1 MALKTVT
8 KLFGVDDAKLFPI
21 IEDSETQFSCADG
34 IDLPGVRQ
42 ISLTYEIEEKSL
54 TGDEKVL
61 DISNKIKSVTFNM
74 EYAKLSLEVLAQ
86 LTGGKYS
93 TSTTDDGEIGTFTFG
108 GGDLP
113 NYFQL
118 KAQIL
123 DTSNDGGDVHFCI
136 YKAKATAIPLN
147 GVQDDFATLTF
158 DGKGVY
164 TEHEFGSVDNKQT
177 RLIDIEIHSKA
188 KMLTATTDVK
198 ESA

>member
-21 IEDSETQFSCADG
+21 TEDSADNFTCG
-34 IDLPGVRQ
+34 SAIDLPGVRQ

-61 DISNKIKSVTFNM
+61 EVSNKIKSVAFNM

-86 LTGGKYS
+86 LTGGSYS
-93 TSTTDDGEIGTFTFG
+93 TSGSDDTETGTFSFG

-123 DTSNDGGDVHFCI
+123 DTSNEGGDVHFCI

-158 DGKGVY
+158 DGRGVY
-164 TEHEFGSVDNKQT
+164 TEHEFGEGDNKQT
-177 RLIDIEIHSKA
+177 KLIDIEIHAKA
-188 KMLTATTDVK
+188 KDLSATTHTV
-198 ESA
+198 SA

>member
-8 KLFGVDDAKLFPI
+8 KLFGVDDAKLFPVT
-21 IEDSETQFSCADG
+21 EDSETQFTCGTG

-61 DISNKIKSVTFNM
+61 DVSNKIKSVSFNI

-86 LTGGKYS
+86 LTGGSYS
-93 TSTTDDGEIGTFTFG
+93 TSGSDDTETAVFSFG
-108 GGDLP
+108 GEDLP

-123 DTSNDGGDVHFCI
+123 DTNNDGGDVHFCI

-158 DGKGVY
+158 DGRGVY
-164 TEHEFGSVDNKQT
+164 TEHEFGEEGSKQT
-177 RLIDIEIHSKA
+177 KLIDIEIHAKA
-188 KMLTATTDVK
+188 KDLAATVDTA
-198 ESA
+198 A

>member
-8 KLFGVDDAKLFPI
+8 KLFGVDDAKLFPVT
-21 IEDSETQFSCADG
+21 EDSETQFTCGTG

-61 DISNKIKSVTFNM
+61 DVSNKIKSVSFNM

-86 LTGGKYS
+86 LTGGSYS
-93 TSTTDDGEIGTFTFG
+93 TSGSDDAETATFSFG

-123 DTSNDGGDVHFCI
+123 DTNNEGGDVHFCI

-158 DGKGVY
+158 DGRGVY
-164 TEHEFGSVDNKQT
+164 TEHEFGEEGSKQT
-177 RLIDIEIHSKA
+177 KLIDIEIHAKA
-188 KMLTATTDVK
+188 KDLTATVDAA
-198 ESA
+198 S

>member
-8 KLFGVDDAKLFPI
+8 KLFGVDDAKLFPVT
-21 IEDSETQFSCADG
+21 EDSETQFTCGTG

-61 DISNKIKSVTFNM
+61 DVSNKIKSVSFNI

-86 LTGGKYS
+86 LTGGSYS
-93 TSTTDDGEIGTFTFG
+93 TSGSDDAETATFSFG

-123 DTSNDGGDVHFCI
+123 DTNNEGGDVHFCI

-158 DGKGVY
+158 DGRGVY
-164 TEHEFGSVDNKQT
+164 TEHEFGEEGSKQT
-177 RLIDIEIHSKA
+177 KLIDIEIHAKA
-188 KMLTATTDVK
+188 KDLAATVDTA
-198 ESA
+198 A

>member
-1 MALKTVT
+1 MALTTVT
-8 KLFGVDDAKLFPI
+8 KLFGVDDAKLFPVT
-21 IEDSETQFSCADG
+21 EDSEDKFTCGSG

-61 DISNKIKSVTFNM
+61 EISNKIKSVSFNI

-86 LTGGKYS
+86 LTGGSFTKS
-93 TSTTDDGEIGTFTFG
+93 GTDDTEVGTFSFG
-108 GGDLP
+108 GGHLP

-147 GVQDDFATLTF
+147 GV
-158 DGKGVY
+158 Y
-164 TEHEFGSVDNKQT
+164 TEHEFGEEGNKQT
-177 RLIDIEIHSKA
+177 KLIDIEIHAKA
-188 KMLTATTDVK
+188 KELSATT
-198 ESA
+198 ETSA

>member
-8 KLFGVDDAKLFPI
+8 KLFGVDDAKLFPVT
-21 IEDSETQFSCADG
+21 EDSETQFTYGTG

-61 DISNKIKSVTFNM
+61 DVSNKIKSVSFNI

-86 LTGGKYS
+86 LTGGSYS
-93 TSTTDDGEIGTFTFG
+93 TSGSDDTETAVFSFG
-108 GGDLP
+108 DGDLP

-123 DTSNDGGDVHFCI
+123 DTNNDGGDVHFCI

-158 DGKGVY
+158 DGRGVY
-164 TEHEFGSVDNKQT
+164 TEHEFGEEGSKQT
-177 RLIDIEIHSKA
+177 KLIDIEIHAKA
-188 KMLTATTDVK
+188 KDLAATVDTA
-198 ESA
+198 A

>member
-21 IEDSETQFSCADG
+21 TEDSKENFACAEG

-61 DISNKIKSVTFNM
+61 EVSNKIKSVSFNI
-74 EYAKLSLEVLAQ
+74 EYAKLSLEILAQ
-86 LTGGKYS
+86 LTGGSYV
-93 TSTTDDGEIGTFTFG
+93 TETDENGEVGKFSFG

-164 TEHEFGSVDNKQT
+164 TEHEFGTDNKKQT
-177 RLIDIEIHSKA
+177 KLIDIEIHSKA
-188 KMLTATTDVK
+188 QDLTATVG
-198 ESA
+198 

>member
-1 MALKTVT
+1 MSLKTVT

-21 IEDSETQFSCADG
+21 LEDSEAQFTCADG

-61 DISNKIKSVTFNM
+61 DVSNKIKSVTFNM

-93 TSTTDDGEIGTFTFG
+93 TTTTDSEEVGTFTFG

-113 NYFQL
+113 NNFQL
-118 KAQIL
+118 KSQIL
-123 DTSNDGGDVHFCI
+123 DTSKDGGDVHFCV

-164 TEHEFGSVDNKQT
+164 TEHEFGTGDNKQT

-188 KMLTATTDVK
+188 KALTATTDVST
-198 ESA
+198 SA

>member
-8 KLFGVDDAKLFPI
+8 KLFGVDDAKLFPVT
-21 IEDSETQFSCADG
+21 EDSETQFTCGTG

-61 DISNKIKSVTFNM
+61 DVSNKIKSVSFNM

-86 LTGGKYS
+86 LTGGSYS
-93 TSTTDDGEIGTFTFG
+93 TSGSDEAETATFSFG

-123 DTSNDGGDVHFCI
+123 DTNNEGGDVHFCI

-158 DGKGVY
+158 DGRGVY
-164 TEHEFGSVDNKQT
+164 TEHEFGEEGSKQT
-177 RLIDIEIHSKA
+177 KLIDIEIHAKA
-188 KMLTATTDVK
+188 KDLTATVDAA
-198 ESA
+198 S

>member
-8 KLFGVDDAKLFPI
+8 KLFGVDDAKLFPVT
-21 IEDSETQFSCADG
+21 EDSETQFTCGTG

-61 DISNKIKSVTFNM
+61 DVSNKIKSVSFNI

-86 LTGGKYS
+86 LTGGSYS
-93 TSTTDDGEIGTFTFG
+93 TSGSDEAETAVFSFG

-123 DTSNDGGDVHFCI
+123 DTNNDGGDVHFCI

-158 DGKGVY
+158 DGRGVY
-164 TEHEFGSVDNKQT
+164 TEHEFGEEGSKQT
-177 RLIDIEIHSKA
+177 KLIDIEIHAKA
-188 KMLTATTDVK
+188 KDLAATVDTA
-198 ESA
+198 S

>member
-1 MALKTVT
+1 MTLKTVT

-21 IEDSETQFSCADG
+21 TDDSAESFTCDDG

-42 ISLTYEIEEKSL
+42 ISLTYEIEEKTL

-61 DISNKIKSVTFNM
+61 EIASKIKSVTFNI
-74 EYAKLSLEVLAQ
+74 EYAKLSLDVLAQ
-86 LTGGKYS
+86 LTGGS
-93 TSTTDDGEIGTFTFG
+93 LTENGSNSAIFSFG
-108 GGDLP
+108 GGNLP

-123 DTSNDGGDVHFCI
+123 DTNNEGGDVHFCI

-164 TEHEFGSVDNKQT
+164 TEHEFGPEGSEQT
-177 RLIDIEIHSKA
+177 KLIDIEIHSA
-188 KMLTATTDVK
+188 ATPLTATV
-198 ESA
+198 SA

>member
-1 MALKTVT
+1 MALTTVT
-8 KLFGVDDAKLFPI
+8 KLFGVDDAKLFPVT
-21 IEDSETQFSCADG
+21 EDSEDKFTCGSG

-61 DISNKIKSVTFNM
+61 EISNKIKSVSFNI

-86 LTGGKYS
+86 LTGGSFTKS
-93 TSTTDDGEIGTFTFG
+93 GTDDTEVGTFSFG
-108 GGDLP
+108 GGHLP

-164 TEHEFGSVDNKQT
+164 TEHEFGEEGNKQT
-177 RLIDIEIHSKA
+177 KLIDIEIHAKA
-188 KMLTATTDVK
+188 KELSATT
-198 ESA
+198 ETSA

>member
-8 KLFGVDDAKLFPI
+8 KLFGVDDAKLFPVT
-21 IEDSETQFSCADG
+21 EDSEDKFTCGTG

-61 DISNKIKSVTFNM
+61 EVSNKIKSVTFNM

-86 LTGGKYS
+86 LTGGTY
-93 TSTTDDGEIGTFTFG
+93 TTTGSDDTETGKFTFG

-136 YKAKATAIPLN
+136 YKAKATAIPIN

-158 DGKGVY
+158 DGRGVY
-164 TEHEFGSVDNKQT
+164 TEHEFGEEGSKQT
-177 RLIDIEIHSKA
+177 KLLDIEIHAKA
-188 KMLTATTDVK
+188 QDLVATVDNGTV
-198 ESA
+198 

>member
-8 KLFGVDDAKLFPI
+8 KLFGVDDAKLFPVT
-21 IEDSETQFSCADG
+21 EDSETQFTCATG

-61 DISNKIKSVTFNM
+61 DVSNKIKSVSFNM

-86 LTGGKYS
+86 LTGGSYS
-93 TSTTDDGEIGTFTFG
+93 TSGSDDAETATFSFG

-123 DTSNDGGDVHFCI
+123 DTNNEGGDVHFCI

-158 DGKGVY
+158 DGRGVY
-164 TEHEFGSVDNKQT
+164 TEHEFGEEGSKQT
-177 RLIDIEIHSKA
+177 KLIDIEIHAKA
-188 KMLTATTDVK
+188 KDLTATVDAA
-198 ESA
+198 S

>member
-8 KLFGVDDAKLFPI
+8 KLFGVDDAKLFPVT
-21 IEDSETQFSCADG
+21 EDSETQFTCGTG

-61 DISNKIKSVTFNM
+61 DVSNKIKSVSFNI

-86 LTGGKYS
+86 LTGGSYS
-93 TSTTDDGEIGTFTFG
+93 TSGSDDTETAVFSFG

-123 DTSNDGGDVHFCI
+123 DTNNDGGDVHFCI

-158 DGKGVY
+158 DGRGVY
-164 TEHEFGSVDNKQT
+164 TEHEFGEEGYKQT
-177 RLIDIEIHSKA
+177 KLIDIEIHAKA
-188 KMLTATTDVK
+188 KDLAATVDTA
-198 ESA
+198 A

>member
-1 MALKTVT
+1 MTLKTVT

-21 IEDSETQFSCADG
+21 IEDSETQFVCSDG

-42 ISLTYEIEEKSL
+42 ISLTYEMEEKSL

-61 DISNKIKSVTFNM
+61 EISNKIKSVTFNM

-86 LTGGKYS
+86 LTGGSYS
-93 TSTTDDGEIGTFTFG
+93 KTGDGDSEVGTFSFG

-164 TEHEFGSVDNKQT
+164 TEHEFGVEGNKQT
-177 RLIDIEIHSKA
+177 KLIDIEIHSKA
-188 KMLTATTDVK
+188 QALAATMDVV
-198 ESA
+198 

>member
-8 KLFGVDDAKLFPI
+8 KLFGVDDAKLFPVT
-21 IEDSETQFSCADG
+21 EDSETQFTCGTG

-61 DISNKIKSVTFNM
+61 DVSNKIKSVSFNM

-86 LTGGKYS
+86 LTGGSYS
-93 TSTTDDGEIGTFTFG
+93 TSGSDDAETATFSFG

-123 DTSNDGGDVHFCI
+123 DTNNEGGDVHFCI

-158 DGKGVY
+158 DGRGVY
-164 TEHEFGSVDNKQT
+164 TEHEFGEEGSKQT
-177 RLIDIEIHSKA
+177 KLIDIEIHA
-188 KMLTATTDVK
+188 NI
-198 ESA
+198 

>member
-8 KLFGVDDAKLFPI
+8 KLFGVDDAKLFPVT
-21 IEDSETQFSCADG
+21 EDSEAQFVCGEG

-42 ISLTYEIEEKSL
+42 ISLTYEMEEKSL

-61 DISNKIKSVTFNM
+61 EVSNKIKSVTFNM

-86 LTGGKYS
+86 LTGGTY
-93 TSTTDDGEIGTFTFG
+93 TTTGEDDSAVGSYTFG

-136 YKAKATAIPLN
+136 YKAKATAIPIN
-147 GVQDDFATLTF
+147 GVQNDFATLTF

-164 TEHEFGSVDNKQT
+164 TEHEFGEEGSKQT
-177 RLIDIEIHSKA
+177 KLMDIEIHAKA
-188 KMLTATTDVK
+188 KDLTATQDV
-198 ESA
+198 SV

>member
-8 KLFGVDDAKLFPI
+8 KLFGVDDAKLFPVT
-21 IEDSETQFSCADG
+21 EDSEAQFVCGEG

-61 DISNKIKSVTFNM
+61 EVSNKIKSVTFNM

-86 LTGGKYS
+86 LTGGTYK
-93 TSTTDDGEIGTFTFG
+93 TTGEDDSAVGSYTFG

-136 YKAKATAIPLN
+136 YKAKATAIPIN
-147 GVQDDFATLTF
+147 GVQNDFATLTF

-164 TEHEFGSVDNKQT
+164 TEHEFGEEGNKQT
-177 RLIDIEIHSKA
+177 KLMDIEIHAKA
-188 KMLTATTDVK
+188 KDLTATQDV
-198 ESA
+198 SV

>member
-8 KLFGVDDAKLFPI
+8 KLFGVDDAKLFPVT
-21 IEDSETQFSCADG
+21 EDSEAQFVCGEG

-61 DISNKIKSVTFNM
+61 EISNKIKSVTFNM

-86 LTGGKYS
+86 LTGGTY
-93 TSTTDDGEIGTFTFG
+93 TTTGEDDSAVGSYTFG

-136 YKAKATAIPLN
+136 YKAKATAIPIN
-147 GVQDDFATLTF
+147 GVQNDFATLTF

-164 TEHEFGSVDNKQT
+164 TEHEFGEEGNKQT
-177 RLIDIEIHSKA
+177 KLMDIEIHAKA
-188 KMLTATTDVK
+188 KDLTATQDV
-198 ESA
+198 SV

>member
-8 KLFGVDDAKLFPI
+8 KLFGVDDAKLFPVT
-21 IEDSETQFSCADG
+21 EDSEAQFVCGEG

-61 DISNKIKSVTFNM
+61 EVSNKIKSVTFNM

-86 LTGGKYS
+86 LTGGTY
-93 TSTTDDGEIGTFTFG
+93 TTTGEDDSAVGSYTFG

-136 YKAKATAIPLN
+136 YKAKATAIPIN
-147 GVQDDFATLTF
+147 GVQNDFATLTF

-164 TEHEFGSVDNKQT
+164 TEHEFGEEGNKQT
-177 RLIDIEIHSKA
+177 KLMDIEIHAKA
-188 KMLTATTDVK
+188 KDLAATQDV
-198 ESA
+198 SV

>member
-8 KLFGVDDAKLFPI
+8 KLFGVDDAKLFPVT
-21 IEDSETQFSCADG
+21 EDSESAFTCGSG

-61 DISNKIKSVTFNM
+61 EVSNKIKSVTFNM

-86 LTGGKYS
+86 LTGGTYS
-93 TSTTDDGEIGTFTFG
+93 TSGEGDAAQGLFTFG

-136 YKAKATAIPLN
+136 YKAKATAIPIN

-164 TEHEFGSVDNKQT
+164 TEHEFGTGENKQT
-177 RLIDIEIHSKA
+177 KLIDIEIHSKA
-188 KMLTATTDVK
+188 KDLAATVDAGV
-198 ESA
+198 

>member
-8 KLFGVDDAKLFPI
+8 KLFGVDDAKLFPVT
-21 IEDSETQFSCADG
+21 EDSEAQFVCGEG

-61 DISNKIKSVTFNM
+61 EVSNKIKSVTFNM

-86 LTGGKYS
+86 LTGGTY
-93 TSTTDDGEIGTFTFG
+93 TTTGEDDSAVGSYTFG

-136 YKAKATAIPLN
+136 YKAKATAIPIN
-147 GVQDDFATLTF
+147 GVQNDFATLTF

-164 TEHEFGSVDNKQT
+164 TEHEFGEEGSKQT
-177 RLIDIEIHSKA
+177 KLMDIEIHAKA
-188 KMLTATTDVK
+188 KDLTATQDV
-198 ESA
+198 SV

>member
-8 KLFGVDDAKLFPI
+8 KLFGVDDAKLFPVT
-21 IEDSETQFSCADG
+21 EDSEDKFTCGTG

-61 DISNKIKSVTFNM
+61 EVSNKIKSVTFNM

-86 LTGGKYS
+86 LTGGTY
-93 TSTTDDGEIGTFTFG
+93 TTTGADDTETGKFTFG

-136 YKAKATAIPLN
+136 YKAKATAIPIN

-158 DGKGVY
+158 DGRGVY
-164 TEHEFGSVDNKQT
+164 TEHEFGEEGPKQT
-177 RLIDIEIHSKA
+177 KLLDIEIHAKA
-188 KMLTATTDVK
+188 QDLAATVDNGTV
-198 ESA
+198 

>member
-8 KLFGVDDAKLFPI
+8 KLFGVDDAKLFPVT
-21 IEDSETQFSCADG
+21 EDSEAQFVCGEG

-61 DISNKIKSVTFNM
+61 EVSNKIKSVTFNM

-86 LTGGKYS
+86 LTGGTY
-93 TSTTDDGEIGTFTFG
+93 TTTGEDDSAVGSYTFG

-136 YKAKATAIPLN
+136 YKAKATAIPIN
-147 GVQDDFATLTF
+147 GVQNDFATLTF

-164 TEHEFGSVDNKQT
+164 TEHEFGVEGSKQT
-177 RLIDIEIHSKA
+177 KLMDIEIHAKA
-188 KMLTATTDVK
+188 KDLTATQDV
-198 ESA
+198 SV

>member
-8 KLFGVDDAKLFPI
+8 KLFGVDDAKLFPVT
-21 IEDSETQFSCADG
+21 EDSEAQFVCGEG

-61 DISNKIKSVTFNM
+61 EISNKIKSVTFNM
-74 EYAKLSLEVLAQ
+74 EYAKLSLEILAQ
-86 LTGGKYS
+86 LTGGTY
-93 TSTTDDGEIGTFTFG
+93 TTTGEDDSAVGSYTFG

-123 DTSNDGGDVHFCI
+123 DTNNDGGDVHFCI
-136 YKAKATAIPLN
+136 YKAKATAIPIN
-147 GVQDDFATLTF
+147 GVQNDFATLTF

-164 TEHEFGSVDNKQT
+164 TEHEFGEEGNKQT
-177 RLIDIEIHSKA
+177 KLMDIEIHAKA
-188 KMLTATTDVK
+188 KDLTATQDV
-198 ESA
+198 SV

>member
-8 KLFGVDDAKLFPI
+8 KLFGVDDAKLFPVT
-21 IEDSETQFSCADG
+21 EDSETKFTCGEG

-42 ISLTYEIEEKSL
+42 ISVTYEMEEKSL

-61 DISNKIKSVTFNM
+61 EVSNKIKSVTFNM
-74 EYAKLSLEVLAQ
+74 EYAKLSLEILAQ
-86 LTGGKYS
+86 LTGGSYTKTGS
-93 TSTTDDGEIGTFTFG
+93 DDDEVGTFSFG

-136 YKAKATAIPLN
+136 YKAKATAIPIN

-164 TEHEFGSVDNKQT
+164 TEH
-177 RLIDIEIHSKA
+177 
-188 KMLTATTDVK
+188 
-198 ESA
+198 

>member
-1 MALKTVT
+1 MTIKTVT

-21 IEDSETQFSCADG
+21 TEDSIEKFSCADG

-61 DISNKIKSVTFNM
+61 DVSNKIKSITFNI

-86 LTGGKYS
+86 LTGGTYTTAS
-93 TSTTDDGEIGTFTFG
+93 TDDEEIGTFSFG

-136 YKAKATAIPLN
+136 YKAKATAIPIN

-164 TEHEFGSVDNKQT
+164 TEHEFGEAGQKQT
-177 RLIDIEIHSKA
+177 KLMDIEIHSKA
-188 KMLTATTDVK
+188 KALSATVDK
-198 ESA
+198 ISA

>member
-8 KLFGVDDAKLFPI
+8 KLFGVDDAKLFPVT
-21 IEDSETQFSCADG
+21 EDSETAFTCGKG

-61 DISNKIKSVTFNM
+61 EISNKIKSVTFNM

-86 LTGGKYS
+86 LTGGKY
-93 TSTTDDGEIGTFTFG
+93 TATGEGDNASGTFSFG

-123 DTSNDGGDVHFCI
+123 DTSNEGGDVHFCV
-136 YKAKATAIPLN
+136 YKAKATAIPIN

-164 TEHEFGSVDNKQT
+164 TEHEFGEEGSKQT
-177 RLIDIEIHSKA
+177 KLMDIEIHSKA
-188 KMLTATTDVK
+188 KDLTATVEEAQTV
-198 ESA
+198 

>member
-8 KLFGVDDAKLFPI
+8 KLFGVDDAKLFPVT
-21 IEDSETQFSCADG
+21 EDSEAQFVCGEG

-61 DISNKIKSVTFNM
+61 EVSNKIKSVTFNM

-86 LTGGKYS
+86 LTGGTY
-93 TSTTDDGEIGTFTFG
+93 TTTGEDDSAVGSYTFG

-136 YKAKATAIPLN
+136 YKAKATAIPIN
-147 GVQDDFATLTF
+147 GVQNDFATLTF

-164 TEHEFGSVDNKQT
+164 TEHEFGE
-177 RLIDIEIHSKA
+177 RI
-188 KMLTATTDVK
+188 
-198 ESA
+198 

>member
-21 IEDSETQFSCADG
+21 TEDSDAKFTCAEG

-86 LTGGKYS
+86 LTGGSYS
-93 TSTTDDGEIGTFTFG
+93 VTGSGEEEVGTFSFG
-108 GGDLP
+108 GEDLP

-164 TEHEFGSVDNKQT
+164 TEHKFGIEHKQT
-177 RLIDIEIHSKA
+177 KLIDIEIHSKA
-188 KMLTATTDVK
+188 KELSATV
-198 ESA
+198 EE

>member
-8 KLFGVDDAKLFPI
+8 KLFGVDDAKLFPVT
-21 IEDSETQFSCADG
+21 EDSEAQFVCGEG

-61 DISNKIKSVTFNM
+61 EVSNKIKSVTFNM
-74 EYAKLSLEVLAQ
+74 EYAKLSLEILAQ
-86 LTGGKYS
+86 LTGGTY
-93 TSTTDDGEIGTFTFG
+93 TTTGEDDSAVGSYTFG

-136 YKAKATAIPLN
+136 YKAKATAIPIN
-147 GVQDDFATLTF
+147 GVQNDFATLTF

-164 TEHEFGSVDNKQT
+164 TEHEFGEEGNKQT
-177 RLIDIEIHSKA
+177 KLMDIEIHAKA
-188 KMLTATTDVK
+188 KDLTATQDV
-198 ESA
+198 SV